1 MVAWRA
7 ISRALGFVSVLL
19 LANLLTP
26 ADFGI
31 VAVATAVS
39 GAIDNLSQLGV
50 RDALV
55 RLDEERTDYY
65 NAAFTLQAAR
75 GLLTGLL
82 IASAAGIAAGM
93 MDEPR
98 ITPILLVLAAS
109 AAVSGFEN
117 IGIVSFSRALNFRM
131 LFVLQIGPRLA
142 GFAVTTLLALLLHS
156 YWALV
161 VGGVIARVSQVL
173 SSYVVSPHRP
183 RFGMAGWRYLLH
195 FSFWTWLGGLV
206 VTVLQRAD
214 SFLLGPVLGASVFGL
229 YTIASEVALLP
240 MTELLE
246 PACTALFP
254 GFALAR
260 RGGAS
265 PSAMGLSVAG
275 ALVLIMVPFSLGIS
289 ACSGYLVTALLG
301 PKWNE
306 AQHLIAILAWMC
318 MFLPFSWVTVTALS
332 AQGRVRQVVASH
344 ALAAAIKV
352 AAVLAVRETRDLR
365 LITLATVA
373 VVAAEST
380 IFIWQLWAAGNRE
393 LRNLGG
399 TMLRIIP
406 STAVAAL
413 VLSAIPGTWEIVT
426 LSRPAA
432 LVAGGFIGLATFA
445 VFFVSQAGLWFA
457 FGRPPGA
464 EQRIADILA
473 NDPIVARL
481 MSPLRS
487 NAPP

>member
-1 MVAWRA
+1 MVAWRVL
-7 ISRALGFVSVLL
+7 SRALGFISVLL

-31 VAVATAVS
+31 VAVATAIS

-55 RLDEERTDYY
+55 RLDDERADYY
-65 NAAFTLQAAR
+65 DAAFSLQAAR

-82 IASAAGIAAGM
+82 IASAAGIAARM

-98 ITPILLVLAAS
+98 ITSILFVLGAS
-109 AAVSGFEN
+109 AAISGFEY
-117 IGIVSFSRALNFRM
+117 IGVVSFSRALNFRM
-131 LFVLQIGPRLA
+131 LFVLQIVPRLA
-142 GFAVTTLLALLLHS
+142 GFAVTTLLAVLLHS
-156 YWALV
+156 YWALI
-161 VGGVIARVSQVL
+161 VGSMIAKVSQIA
-173 SSYVVSPHRP
+173 SSYIVSPHRP
-183 RFGMAGWRYLLH
+183 RFGTGGWRYLLH

-214 SFLLGPVLGASVFGL
+214 SFLLGPVLGSSVFGL
-229 YTIASEVALLP
+229 YTIAGEIALLP
-240 MTELLE
+240 VSELLE

-260 RGGAS
+260 RGGTS
-265 PSAMGLSVAG
+265 PAAMGLSVAG
-275 ALVLIMVPFSLGIS
+275 ALVLMTVPFSLGIS

-301 PKWNE
+301 PKWDE

-318 MFLPFSWVTVTALS
+318 MFMPFSWVTVTALS

-344 ALAAAIKV
+344 AVAATIKV

-365 LITLATVA
+365 LITLTTVG

-380 IFIWQLWAAGNRE
+380 IFVWQLWSAGNRE
-393 LRNLGG
+393 LRSLGG
-399 TMLRIIP
+399 TMLRVVP
-406 STAVAAL
+406 STAITAL
-413 VLSAIPGTWEIVT
+413 VLSTIPGTWTTVD
-426 LSRPAA
+426 LSRPVA
-432 LVAGGFIGLATFA
+432 LIEGGLIGLGTFA
-445 VFFVSQAGLWFA
+445 VFFVCQAALWIA
-457 FGRPPGA
+457 SGRPSGP
-464 EQRIADILA
+464 EQRVSDILA
-473 NDPIVARL
+473 NDSVVARV
-481 MSPLRS
+481 MSPLRG